1 MNTRIKNDSSRYVS
15 RANLAGTTVLK
26 SSHSSA
32 PSAKSDKARDEYF
45 ERRAREAMIDERWY
59 IKFKN

>member
-26 SSHSSA
+26 TSHSPA
-32 PSAKSDKARDEYF
+32 PAAKIDKAREEYF
-45 ERRAREAMIDERWY
+45 EKRAREAVIDERWY